1 MLFQL
6 NCCCFI
12 FKSKAFLFFMFFFFQ
27 NKHFN
32 TLKGKELEL
41 MNEKKLER
49 GDKNAW
55 HLWRISMAEQFNVDV
70 IIKLGGCAVT
80 DKRNF
85 ETVKY
90 EAIEACAKVVKR
102 INGKCIVV
110 HGAG

>member
-1 MLFQL
+1 
-6 NCCCFI
+6 
-12 FKSKAFLFFMFFFFQ
+12 
-27 NKHFN
+27 
-32 TLKGKELEL
+32 
-41 MNEKKLER
+41 
-49 GDKNAW
+49 
-55 HLWRISMAEQFNVDV
+55 MAEQFNVDV

-90 EAIEACAKVVKR
+90 EAIEASAKVVKR